1 LVLRSKIVVILLLPL
16 LVFARGGGVLFANGG
31 EKEEECFCSSN
42 DVYIQRCRVHARN
55 NNERIDVTKIPSI
68 PSNPFERRCNE
79 KQIIQN
85 RYIKIQKND
94 NK

>member
-1 LVLRSKIVVILLLPL
+1 LVLRSKIVVVILLL

-42 DVYIQRCRVHARN
+42 DVYIQRCRAHARN
-55 NNERIDVTKIPSI
+55 NNERIDVPKTPSI
-68 PSNPFERRCNE
+68 PSNPFERRRNE

-85 RYIKIQKND
+85 RYINTEER
-94 NK
+94 